1 MHGVKNYLH
10 TIMISLAIKLVSGLI
25 ALLVIHGLA
34 IADTESN
41 YANQWRNLI
50 KNNKVGRAKLL
61 CENWLSAKNTLA
73 YVQAHRCLAKVE
85 SIAAIRIYQRKDG
98 AGERG
103 ERPAKRILE
112 QRLKNVFK
120 YMDIVMK
127 NAPSDL
133 SLYMDRIDL
142 LNSLGRHQEA
152 LDYLDETIAITK
164 KTSSLDYWL
173 RIVDKLDKEERYA
186 LALKYLSVLDKHYLG
201 DYKIVAKI
209 ASVLM
214 SKGDEINAVVYLR
227 KAAAMA
233 PHDPMNYI
241 LLARYYELTGKIA
254 LAEKNYMR
262 AMNLKSTK
270 AQRCEYGLFLRRF
283 DRKMIE
289 GCKLQRQNCHEDYI
303 TGCGTESNK

>member
-1 MHGVKNYLH
+1 M
-10 TIMISLAIKLVSGLI
+10 KLVPGLI

-34 IADTESN
+34 IADTESK
-41 YANQWRNLI
+41 YANQWRDLI

-61 CENWLSAKNTLA
+61 CKNWLSAKNTLA

-103 ERPAKRILE
+103 ERPAKRVLE
-112 QRLKNVFK
+112 QRLKNVFQH
-120 YMDIVMK
+120 MDVVMK
-127 NAPSDL
+127 NAPNDL
-133 SLYMDRIDL
+133 GLYMDRVNL
-142 LNSLGRHQEA
+142 LNTLGRHQEA
-152 LDYLDETIAITK
+152 LDYLDETIAIIK
-164 KTSSLDYWL
+164 KAISLDHWL
-173 RIVDKLDKEERYA
+173 RVVDKLDKEERYE
-186 LALKYLSVLDKHYLG
+186 LALKYLSVLDKHYPG
-201 DYKIVAKI
+201 DYKIVAKT

-233 PHDPMNYI
+233 PRDPMNYI